1 MILVPEVAANRN
13 IELPA
18 SSLSSS
24 SFWDDRV
31 GSSWPHDGGS
41 SSRINC
47 GNGIDTYSL
56 KLNLD
61 ELPTAIVPNDV
72 IMQCPPKT
80 SSGWQEKY
88 AVPTGWENYCP
99 DYNTS
104 EEYYTLLTERIS
116 KIQSNLDAGYY
127 SKNSTYDQSLSLLY
141 PELQAVASSVNAST
155 AEYLSVGVILQ
166 SNPTQLACGI
176 PPEKFDSVF
185 IPAFTYENW

>member
-18 SSLSSS
+18 SSSSSS

-41 SSRINC
+41 SGRINC

-61 ELPTAIVPNDV
+61 ELPTAIVPDDV

-99 DYNTS
+99 EYNTS

-116 KIQSNLDAGYY
+116 KLQSNHDAGYY
-127 SKNSTYDQSLSLLY
+127 SMNSMYDQNVSSLY
-141 PELQAVASSVNAST
+141 PETQALASLYNAST
-155 AEYLSVGVILQ
+155 AQYLAGMVLK
-166 SNPTQLACGI
+166 NYPTSLACGI